1 MIDILIGGIAKNSE
15 AVEKLAKRIN
25 FRFVLIGIGLF
36 AVVKIIKDQNDRI
49 DSIEEE
55 LSELNTRG
63 V

>member
-1 MIDILIGGIAKNSE
+1 MIDILIGGIAKNTKSI
-15 AVEKLAKRIN
+15 EKLARKVN
-25 FRFVLIGIGLF
+25 LKFVIVGVGLF
-36 AVVKIIKDQNDRI
+36 AVAKIIKDQNDRI

>member
-1 MIDILIGGIAKNSE
+1 MIDILIGGIAKNTKSI
-15 AVEKLAKRIN
+15 EKLARKVN
-25 FRFVLIGIGLF
+25 FKFVIVGVGLF
-36 AVVKIIKDQNDRI
+36 AVAKIIKDQNDRI

>member
-1 MIDILIGGIAKNSE
+1 MIDILIGGIAKNTKSI
-15 AVEKLAKRIN
+15 EKLAKKVN
-25 FRFVLIGIGLF
+25 FKFIIVGVGLF
-36 AVVKIIKDQNDRI
+36 AVAKIIKDQNDRI